1 MQPPTIL
8 VDVTELAAFPNRTGI
23 QRVVRAALRYW
34 PTNHPVL
41 PCRFDPGL
49 KALVP
54 LPPQAIALLTETD
67 PVIRTMPTDVL
78 KVELNRAL
86 AAGSSEAIDLTG
98 PERIF
103 VPELFF
109 DAARAK
115 FYRKLLA
122 DDPESAAFLVY
133 DFIPWLRPDL
143 LQVDRTDPLMPYVAV
158 LLAARRLAFISKA
171 TQTAFAQR
179 IRRHGQSE
187 GAVLPL
193 GADALL
199 ADGHLQRQSF
209 RQDRWL
215 FVALGS
221 IDGRKNQDLM
231 AVAFARLRASG
242 LPVRLTIVGGV
253 FANKRAQSQAAVV
266 NAIAAAD
273 PDGIRH
279 VSQASDTEVATLFAE
294 ARATLYLSDAE
305 GFGLPPIEGLA
316 AGIPA
321 IIGGEVPSV
330 TELPSRGWVCLPT
343 LSVEDLVA
351 IIEQVSDHDTALGL
365 WAEAATLELP
375 TWHGF
380 GAAVAAWLQDRG
392 PLSPPVTKGVHA
404 MCA

>member
-8 VDVTELAAFPNRTGI
+8 ADVTELTAFPNRTGI

-49 KALVP
+49 NALVP
-54 LPPQAIALLTETD
+54 LPPQAIALLTEAD
-67 PVIRTMPTDVL
+67 PVIRALPTDVL
-78 KVELNRAL
+78 KVELDKAL
-86 AAGSSEAIDLTG
+86 AAGSSEAIDMNG
-98 PERIF
+98 PVRIF

-109 DAARAK
+109 DSARAS

-122 DDPESAAFLVY
+122 HDPQSASFLVY

-143 LQVDRTDPLMPYVAV
+143 LQVDRTNPLMPYLAV

-171 TQTAFAQR
+171 TQAAFAHR
-179 IRRHGQSE
+179 IRRQGQSE

-199 ADGHLQRQSF
+199 ADGILQRQRF

-242 LPVRLTIVGGV
+242 LPVRLAIIGGV
-253 FANKRAQSQAAVV
+253 FANKRAQAQAAVV
-266 NAIAAAD
+266 KAIAAAD

-279 VSQASDTEVATLFAE
+279 VSEASDTEVATLFAE

-305 GFGLPPIEGLA
+305 GYGLPPVEGLA

-330 TELPSRGWVCLPT
+330 TELPSRGWVRLPT
-343 LSVEDLVA
+343 LSVEELVA
-351 IIEQVSDHDTALGL
+351 TVEHLSDDNKASAL
-365 WAEAATLELP
+365 WAEAAALDLP

-380 GAAVAAWLQDRG
+380 GTAVAAWLQG
-392 PLSPPVTKGVHA
+392 TCPLSLPVTDGVHEVA
-404 MCA
+404 A